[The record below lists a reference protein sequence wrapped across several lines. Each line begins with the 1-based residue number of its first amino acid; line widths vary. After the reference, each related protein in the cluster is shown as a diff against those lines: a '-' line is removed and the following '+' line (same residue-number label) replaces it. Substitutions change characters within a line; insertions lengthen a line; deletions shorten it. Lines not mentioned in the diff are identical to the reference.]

1 MASFWNNYNET
12 VIDITG
18 VEEISNITYYIIRV
32 TVGDIK
38 WTVSH
43 RYNDFFEMHN
53 KLVID
58 HGVSKDILPSKKVI
72 RNKCPVFIETRR
84 KGLENYLKNVLHYLK
99 RTMPKIFVKFLD
111 FHLYDVFFLLQDMA
125 DKLFNEADSILDST
139 KSYTL
144 TPIELHAVSEFKKN
158 PFPLVEGATRFDLS
172 PVLDLCSQ
180 LISLQING
188 ITGNY
193 LKSNIF
199 PNSLSFELSSFK
211 ALKNLHCKNVSF
223 DMIYSLGNLRN
234 TVQKLVV
241 NNTFTTSI
249 ASILQ
254 CDVIHKNNVEGSEVW
269 SELEEVDLSNNN
281 LTEIDRTIN
290 LIPKLRTLILNDNKI
305 STITNLSELSNLT
318 SLSVSNNLITICNQL
333 HTKVGNILYLNL
345 SQNSIVSLKGFNKL
359 YSLETLDLNSNKIT
373 DVEELSYIGDLP
385 NLENLILTG
394 NNVATSVDYRIKVLE
409 YFGDRSKDICLDNEK
424 PSQSELDKVSVLRAL
439 RIVKEGKT
447 PNLSTN
453 HHF

>member
-1 MASFWNNYNET
+1 M
-12 VIDITG
+12 
-18 VEEISNITYYIIRV
+18 
-32 TVGDIK
+32 
-38 WTVSH
+38 
-43 RYNDFFEMHN
+43 
-53 KLVID
+53 
-58 HGVSKDILPSKKVI
+58 
-72 RNKCPVFIETRR
+72 
-84 KGLENYLKNVLHYLK
+84 
-99 RTMPKIFVKFLD
+99 
-111 FHLYDVFFLLQDMA
+111 
-125 DKLFNEADSILDST
+125 
-139 KSYTL
+139 
-144 TPIELHAVSEFKKN
+144 
-158 PFPLVEGATRFDLS
+158 
-172 PVLDLCSQ
+172 
-180 LISLQING
+180 
-188 ITGNY
+188 
-193 LKSNIF
+193 
-199 PNSLSFELSSFK
+199 
-211 ALKNLHCKNVSF
+211 
-223 DMIYSLGNLRN
+223 
-234 TVQKLVV
+234 
-241 NNTFTTSI
+241 
-249 ASILQ
+249 
-254 CDVIHKNNVEGSEVW
+254 W

-385 NLENLILTG
+385 NMENLILTG